1 MTAFLPASDKIIAER
16 VDNLRTAALPMMF
29 WLTTR
34 RQPAFDGPFLH
45 ADMWR
50 DGAWRHALVAQ
61 SADFRIAIV
70 AGDAARFTKSL
81 ELCRSGPFGLATFGR
96 SSVLDFRYSLTGRL
110 DKLAMPT
117 NGSSQGIAEIA
128 QKMPAIS
135 YLYGIRRTAT
145 RTVGIKR
152 RRSHGR

>member
-1 MTAFLPASDKIIAER
+1 
-16 VDNLRTAALPMMF
+16 MMF